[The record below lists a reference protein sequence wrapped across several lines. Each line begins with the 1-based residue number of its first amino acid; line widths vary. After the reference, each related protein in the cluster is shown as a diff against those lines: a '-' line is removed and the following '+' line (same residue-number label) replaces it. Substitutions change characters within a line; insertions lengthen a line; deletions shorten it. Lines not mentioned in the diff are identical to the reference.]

1 MQVDYHF
8 TERASRFLT
17 NEADDCNCSP
27 KDVVVRIIENA
38 AERAELGLEKYEESL
53 LRQLQLMRDSVKIAL
68 VPSADC
74 KVGEG
79 ADWKMEEAAEILRS
93 GLRTEP
99 EVDMEK
105 NRKVS
110 SIRWLKLPKDS
121 GLEIGDLGDL
131 DFPEGQILKEFFARG
146 DIYGRNKEGK
156 YFQHIQLM
164 RDGVTIDFVSFT
176 YSSFRRKR
184 CDGWFMCFLDDGKR
198 YLYKFVRKEAGDF
211 FLRLCELMDR
221 LEKEDE
227 IDDLEGVLAKLREG
241 GGKK

>member
-53 LRQLQLMRDSVKIAL
+53 LRQL
-68 VPSADC
+68 
-74 KVGEG
+74 
-79 ADWKMEEAAEILRS
+79 
-93 GLRTEP
+93 
-99 EVDMEK
+99 
-105 NRKVS
+105 
-110 SIRWLKLPKDS
+110 
-121 GLEIGDLGDL
+121 
-131 DFPEGQILKEFFARG
+131 
-146 DIYGRNKEGK
+146 
-156 YFQHIQLM
+156 QLM